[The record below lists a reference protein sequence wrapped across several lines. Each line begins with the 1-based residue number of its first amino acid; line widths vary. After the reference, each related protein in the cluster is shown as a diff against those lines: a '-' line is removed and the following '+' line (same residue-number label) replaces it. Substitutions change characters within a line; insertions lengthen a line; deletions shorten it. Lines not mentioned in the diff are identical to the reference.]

1 MKFNLKE
8 RLQGLKLVAGL
19 ASFLNNPDSLDSV
32 FAVASSLKDSPLS
45 DQMVRHLLADP
56 QFKALVDDGWRPQ
69 PIDLHELQT
78 LPPGCLGRAYA
89 DQLIRQGITPDTLI
103 DPSPVTNAQEFAAH
117 RLRETHDI
125 IHVLTGFGIDGVG
138 ELGLQ
143 GFNLAQNRSPLAAML
158 IFGGILNSLQKGE
171 ALEPLLQ
178 ALARGFQMGVKADLV
193 IASKLEDGW
202 ERPLLEWRQQLRL
215 PVDPDR

>member
-1 MKFNLKE
+1 MKLNLKE
-8 RLQGLKLVAGL
+8 RLQGLKLLAGL

-32 FAVASSLKDSPLS
+32 FAVAESLKESPLS

-69 PIDLHELQT
+69 PIDLDDLQT

-89 DQLIRQGITPDTLI
+89 DQLIRLGITPDTLI
-103 DPSPVTNAQEFAAH
+103 DPSPVTNAQEFVVH
-117 RLRETHDI
+117 RFRETHDI

-171 ALEPLLQ
+171 SLEPLLQ
-178 ALARGFQMGVKADLV
+178 ALARGFQMGVKAELV

-202 ERPLLEWRQQLRL
+202 ERPLSEWRQQLRL
-215 PVDPDR
+215 PVHPDR